1 MQVRSLG
8 QKDPLEEGI
17 ATHSSILCLENPMDR
32 GTWQV
37 TVHGVAKSQTQLSHL
52 AQRQIITFTFTEQVL
67 EPRCFTLN
75 PQAPSGGRLVYCSRF
90 PGVETEGVDGLSNW
104 PKVTELKSLNP
115 KVCPHG
121 SNLGF
126 TSSSFREAEGWREGG
141 TEQREKQRREGEKSK
156 KRTKKKGRGGEKRKK
171 EQRTKP
177 NMVKHMWQG
186 RPAGFPA
193 KVPAGRTRRWMD
205 RTRPHQE
212 ENHGLSLKTLFN
224 VQQQ

>member
-52 AQRQIITFTFTEQVL
+52 AHRQIITFTFTEQVL

-90 PGVETEGVDGLSNW
+90 LGVETEGVDVLSNW
-104 PKVTELKSLNP
+104 PKVTELKSWNS

-126 TSSSFREAEGWREGG
+126 TSSSFKEAEGWREGG

-156 KRTKKKGRGGEKRKK
+156 IRTKRKEEEERKGKKRREQSPTWSNTCGRGDQRVSQPRFLLEGQEDGWTGQDHTKKRT
-171 EQRTKP
+171 TAS
-177 NMVKHMWQG
+177 H
-186 RPAGFPA
+186 
-193 KVPAGRTRRWMD
+193 
-205 RTRPHQE
+205 
-212 ENHGLSLKTLFN
+212 
-224 VQQQ
+224 